1 MFASILGRWTV
12 WPLGPGPPDG
22 FIYFFTQKTIL
33 FIYFE
38 TKSHV
43 SQAGFRLTVQLRM
56 TLSF

>member
-1 MFASILGRWTV
+1 MSGLWVLALQIVSSTF
-12 WPLGPGPPDG
+12 
-22 FIYFFTQKTIL
+22 FFFFFTQKTIL

-38 TKSHV
+38 TESHV